1 MFCSKCGVAL
11 TEGAQFCT
19 ACGAP
24 VTAAAPPSSFAPP
37 ADQPVAS
44 LTPAPYAP
52 RTPAYPP
59 HYAAP
64 PRVDYAGFWL
74 RLVATFI
81 DGLIMG
87 VPLIFAFIFIAAVMG
102 VSGAFKNLE
111 SSDSPNDIISLIG
124 FGFFAVVYGSFMI
137 VTWLYYAAC
146 ESSTWQA
153 TLGKKA
159 LGLYVTDLNGNR
171 VTFGRASGRFFAR
184 IITGLIPLAI
194 GYIMAG
200 FTQKKQALHDMIAS
214 CLVLRRL

>member
-1 MFCSKCGVAL
+1 MFCSKCGAPL

-24 VTAAAPPSSFAPP
+24 VPAAASSSPFAAPPDQPIARPPYGPP
-37 ADQPVAS
+37 AVV
-44 LTPAPYAP
+44 
-52 RTPAYPP
+52 YPP
-59 HYAAP
+59 HYAGP

-81 DGLIMG
+81 DGLILS

-111 SSDSPNDIISLIG
+111 SSDSANDIISLIG
-124 FGFFAVVYGSFMI
+124 IGFFAVVYGLCMV

-146 ESSTWQA
+146 ESSNWQA
-153 TLGKKA
+153 TIGKKA
-159 LGLYVTDLNGNR
+159 LGLYVADLNGNR
-171 VTFGRASGRFFAR
+171 VAFARASGRFFAR
-184 IITGLIPLAI
+184 IITGLIPFAI

-200 FTQKKQALHDMIAS
+200 FTQKKQALHDMIAG

>member
-1 MFCSKCGVAL
+1 MFCSKCGAPL
-11 TEGAQFCT
+11 TDGAQFCT
-19 ACGAP
+19 VCGAP
-24 VTAAAPPSSFAPP
+24 VPPPASSLAPPEPHSPVSPVAPAQYPPP
-37 ADQPVAS
+37 A
-44 LTPAPYAP
+44 
-52 RTPAYPP
+52 PAYPP

-81 DGLIMG
+81 DGLILA
-87 VPLIFAFIFIAAVMG
+87 VPLIFAFIFIAAAMG

-111 SSDSPNDIISLIG
+111 SSESPNDIVSMVGIG
-124 FGFFAVVYGSFMI
+124 FFVIVYTLFMAAR
-137 VTWLYYAAC
+137 WLYYAAC
-146 ESSTWQA
+146 ESSVWQA

-171 VTFGRASGRFFAR
+171 VTFRRASGRFFAR
-184 IITGLIPLAI
+184 IVTGLIPFAI